1 MQDII
6 WIGIIL
12 GLWGASLVY
21 VRLCDNA

>member
-1 MQDII
+1 MQDLI

-12 GLWGASLVY
+12 GLVAASLVY